1 MLTPLTDLMSL
12 DGFRAGVAFG
22 LLATALV
29 GLAALLGRRV
39 LPWAGLAF
47 GAAMVAGIDDRFGF
61 EVEVIGAL
69 VVLAVGG
76 YAVAGRGWLLR
87 IAASLPGAVLFVD
100 AARLDSPGWA
110 VPTVLAVTV
119 VGGVLAGDL
128 DRAFA
133 HRGLGPVLLAVTALG
148 IYLTTPDTEH
158 SSILLGAAV
167 PVALLG
173 WPRPLASLGVG
184 GAFVAAALVGWDV
197 VVDGIGRDGAVVG
210 GIACLGMFAIE
221 PVVRT
226 AARGLSRTG
235 RGADTGQPM
244 RDALM
249 VAALHVAVV
258 ALCSRVAGLRQS
270 GAEALVIS
278 GVVYAG
284 AAALLAWSYT
294 WRPTPRH
301 APEPS
306 AHPRASA

>member
-1 MLTPLTDLMSL
+1 MLTPLTDLLSL
-12 DGFRAGVAFG
+12 DGFRAGMAFG

-39 LPWAGLAF
+39 LPVAGLAF
-47 GAAMVAGIDDRFGF
+47 GAAAVAGIDDRYGF

-76 YAVAGRGWLLR
+76 YAAARRGWLLR
-87 IAASLPGAVLFVD
+87 TAASLPGAVLFVD
-100 AARLDSPGWA
+100 ATQLDSPGWA
-110 VPTVLAVTV
+110 LPAVLAVTV
-119 VGGVLAGDL
+119 AGGVLAGDL

-133 HRGLGPVLLAVTALG
+133 QRGLGPVLLAVTALG

-226 AARGLSRTG
+226 AARGLAT
-235 RGADTGQPM
+235 RGHARDTGPPM

-249 VAALHVAVV
+249 VAALHVVVV
-258 ALCSRVAGLRQS
+258 ALCSRVAGLRES
-270 GAEALVIS
+270 AAEALVIS
-278 GVVYAG
+278 GAVYVA

-294 WRPTPRH
+294 WRPTPRQ
-301 APEPS
+301 APEP
-306 AHPRASA
+306 ADPRAPA